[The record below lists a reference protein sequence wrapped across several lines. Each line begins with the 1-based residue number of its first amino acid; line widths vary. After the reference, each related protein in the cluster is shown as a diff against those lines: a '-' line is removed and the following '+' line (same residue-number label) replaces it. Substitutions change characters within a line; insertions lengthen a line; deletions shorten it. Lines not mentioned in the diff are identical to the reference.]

1 MSVLSPGGNIC
12 NYKYHKKYRYIISL
26 ALIELICKRSLRLYI
41 TLGITIFMDFV
52 QYLLLKNN
60 TTFLELESSPY
71 VNRSGGIYSLGQGI
85 RSSSLQKTLCP
96 FLNKG

>member
-1 MSVLSPGGNIC
+1 
-12 NYKYHKKYRYIISL
+12 
-26 ALIELICKRSLRLYI
+26 
-41 TLGITIFMDFV
+41 MDFV